1 MDGQAG
7 DVYPGEKP
15 AARRRVLV
23 AGVGNVFLGDD
34 GFGPAV
40 LASLAGD
47 RLPDGVR
54 AVDYGIR
61 GVHLSYDLLDGWD
74 ELVVVDAVPGEGPP
88 GEVRLLAVS
97 EDDVA
102 GAPGLD
108 AHGLSPTA
116 VLGSLRALG
125 GRLPR
130 TVVVGCIPASV
141 AEGMGLSPPVAA
153 AVAPTADR
161 VRQLVGAAAIGTGG

>member
-1 MDGQAG
+1 MTGG
-7 DVYPGEKP
+7 RP
-15 AARRRVLV
+15 RILV

-40 LASLAGD
+40 VARLAVGQ
-47 RLPDGVR
+47 LPPGVR
-54 AVDYGIR
+54 ALDYGIR

-74 ELVVVDAVPGEGPP
+74 ELVLIDTLPDDGTP
-88 GEVRLLAVS
+88 GEVRVLAVCGS
-97 EDDVA
+97 DVA
-102 GAPGLD
+102 AAPAAVD
-108 AHGLSPTA
+108 AHGLSPAA

-130 TVVVGCIPASV
+130 TVVVGCVPGTL

-153 AVAPTADR
+153 AVERAAER
-161 VRQLVGAAAIGTGG
+161 VRALLRSSSVPAGS